1 VSGLAVFWMGCLF
14 FGMRYLGILRVP
26 LEEEAM
32 GMDRG
37 AGGDQTGKLVNPQG
51 DTKVCV
57 CVDAAV

>member
-1 VSGLAVFWMGCLF
+1 MGCLF